1 MLSSALD
8 RSTLPPAPFP
18 DGLSAGRPANV
29 GIHAAEVYFPK
40 TAVRQ
45 ADLETHSGGT

>member
-1 MLSSALD
+1 MLSTD
-8 RSTLPPAPFP
+8 RSALPPAPFP
-18 DGLSAGRPANV
+18 DGLAAGRPAHV

-45 ADLETHSGGT
+45 ADLEAHSGGT